1 VNRNPTS
8 GLGITAR
15 ASVPLHNVCVN
26 TGLCRQILSFTP
38 RFGPE
43 WVMDTE
49 AFAASHE
56 GTQLMLRNLPF
67 LSRLFSKLLHELLPA
82 AIASVVGGMLFSYYA
97 HPSVTTPPT
106 AIGAPASVEAMQMM
120 RDEHALIVNYLQKYT
135 EARKQSDFTAEQEIL
150 TSKAAEQAAKLAAS
164 EARAAETRALAIA
177 ALVAAKPERKVAEKR
192 PAQELDT
199 AAVGKPLQLLHT
211 ASIATQIQPV
221 VQPTIPRTRLVTPA
235 AGSDENVIKTKL
247 REVTATVERIPL
259 WFRSVAEWFAIDVP
273 SHRVLQ
279 LRNGIS

>member
-1 VNRNPTS
+1 M
-8 GLGITAR
+8 G
-15 ASVPLHNVCVN
+15 
-26 TGLCRQILSFTP
+26 
-38 RFGPE
+38 
-43 WVMDTE
+43 TE
-49 AFAASHE
+49 TFAAPHE

-67 LSRLFSKLLHELLPA
+67 FSRLFSKLLHELLPA

-135 EARKQSDFTAEQEIL
+135 EARQQSDLAAEQEIL

-177 ALVAAKPERKVAEKR
+177 ALVAAKPERKVAENR

-211 ASIATQIQPV
+211 ASVATQILPV
-221 VQPTIPRTRLVTPA
+221 VQPTTPRTRLVTPA
-235 AGSDENVIKTKL
+235 ASSDENVIKTKL

-259 WFRSVAEWFAIDVP
+259 WFRSVAEWFVIDVP
-273 SHRVLQ
+273 PHRMLQ